1 VVDVN
6 RKFVARASGV
16 DRSPLMPQELR
27 MLSSKAKY
35 ALRALLR
42 LVENASAG
50 SWLQTGEVAEL
61 EQVPRKFLEAI
72 FVQLRYQGI
81 IESRRGAQGGYR
93 LVRDPAS
100 VSVADVIRILDGPL
114 ALTPCASRTRYR
126 QCADCVDVKKCRL
139 QPLMQEACD
148 AVADVLENC
157 SLSQLAG
164 KPKARADAIK
174 ATAQRLGAKPHGG
187 QRRDRPAI
195 SLRR

>member
-1 VVDVN
+1 MVDVN

-72 FVQLRYQGI
+72 MGDLREASLVEG
-81 IESRRGAQGGYR
+81 RKGKAGGYR
-93 LVRDPAS
+93 LAHPQH
-100 VSVADVIRILDGPL
+100 P
-114 ALTPCASRTRYR
+114 TRVQNR
-126 QCADCVDVKKCRL
+126 
-139 QPLMQEACD
+139 
-148 AVADVLENC
+148 
-157 SLSQLAG
+157 
-164 KPKARADAIK
+164 
-174 ATAQRLGAKPHGG
+174 
-187 QRRDRPAI
+187 
-195 SLRR
+195 